1 MTTNERNQ
9 DRTGQLSTHNI
20 FFNKQL
26 SQWHCFCR
34 RNWGLA
40 WVVLG
45 LVVAVAY
52 RPLVFSSLC
61 RRFPFWMPP
70 LRRCIRQIRPDH
82 TWWWFCYRS
91 TDFDKIWQDDV
102 YWLHSADRRWNFKF
116 LKIQDGGGRYLN
128 KKLSYRRV
136 TTRCVLSEVI
146 LPIATQQCRNYL

>member
-20 FFNKQL
+20 FNKQL

-61 RRFPFWMPP
+61 RHFRFECRHYADVLDKSGLTIHDDDFA
-70 LRRCIRQIRPDH
+70 IVRPILIKFGKMTYID
-82 TWWWFCYRS
+82 YIQP
-91 TDFDKIWQDDV
+91 TDVEI
-102 YWLHSADRRWNFKF
+102 SNF
-116 LKIQDGGGRYLN
+116 
-128 KKLSYRRV
+128 
-136 TTRCVLSEVI
+136 
-146 LPIATQQCRNYL
+146 